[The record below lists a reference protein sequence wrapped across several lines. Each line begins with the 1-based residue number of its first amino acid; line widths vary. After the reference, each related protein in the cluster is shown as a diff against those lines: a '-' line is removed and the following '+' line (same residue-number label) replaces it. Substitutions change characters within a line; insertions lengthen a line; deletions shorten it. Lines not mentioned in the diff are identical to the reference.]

1 MLIIIMIT
9 SFAQVKPG
17 PIDAFRSNL
26 AASRVR
32 VRFECN
38 FYDRID
44 ISTLFQR
51 FEKFAP
57 GPGPADE
64 PSHIV
69 QGRWDFD
76 GSCEHYVLRITG
88 GAQRDPNGRT
98 GPIPACELIW
108 DGETYA
114 YHYLAPGE
122 SVLHVETKIVRPPL
136 GVVGPFTPKRRYRL
150 DRELDTDYA
159 NAQIEHKTAERA
171 GRKLEVE
178 IYKKSRPEHQQR
190 QEIAY
195 DPAIGYLPRFVRSIA
210 YGTENG
216 RSTASFR
223 EMYLIGARQCAAG
236 GFVPTEWYVVGGHIF
251 DFESKYPGYSD
262 ETRLTSSD
270 APHLVHFKVVK
281 MEDQRGPVVLDE
293 MEGVTQIWAPGGLY
307 GSKGDLPHLSLAEM
321 KKVLGK
327 RMVPSNRPVLSNID
341 YAELH
346 EFDQTPRGTP
356 WLVSL
361 VCGIVVVALLWGV
374 RTWRRRG
381 ALLLLGLAFVIAG
394 CGHHSVPLLTAGLS
408 PARLI
413 YDASKPALQT
423 TLVVNNAG
431 NRTLQLFGVDAG
443 CSCRQIDKSQ
453 LPATLRPGQNLKLSV
468 SLGGALA
475 YDPQNYIFT
484 FQTDH
489 GQLAAPVTQFA
500 LPDHRLSPQSVTMN
514 GLYEEE
520 EGNEDAFELVHREI
534 YDPAGLRATA
544 QLVFPPEFLAEKA
557 EAHGGRVANA
567 PDYAFEDTTY
577 RLTLNDRTLGLHR
590 ADVLLRGRDGR
601 RIADTPIV
609 WERLPFLSSI
619 HSRVTLSARPTRTFL
634 RCPDEGVELLR
645 VLSAPQRVT
654 AVLSSP
660 REVVISLKD
669 NAPGIIDGYI
679 EVETTAKGRAP
690 LRIPVVRYAPLAT
703 QR

>member
-1 MLIIIMIT
+1 VET
-9 SFAQVKPG
+9 
-17 PIDAFRSNL
+17 N
-26 AASRVR
+26 
-32 VRFECN
+32 
-38 FYDRID
+38 
-44 ISTLFQR
+44 
-51 FEKFAP
+51 
-57 GPGPADE
+57 
-64 PSHIV
+64 IV
-69 QGRWDFD
+69 Q
-76 GSCEHYVLRITG
+76 
-88 GAQRDPNGRT
+88 
-98 GPIPACELIW
+98 
-108 DGETYA
+108 
-114 YHYLAPGE
+114 
-122 SVLHVETKIVRPPL
+122 PPL
-136 GVVGPFTPKRRYRL
+136 LVIGPFTPKRRYRL
-150 DRELDTDYA
+150 DREIDTNYP
-159 NAQIEHKTAERA
+159 NAQSERKTAERA

-178 IYKKSRPEHQQR
+178 IYKKSTQERQQR

-195 DPAIGYLPRFVRSIA
+195 DPAIGYLPRFVRLVA
-210 YGTENG
+210 YHTENG

-223 EMYLIGARQCAAG
+223 EMYLIDARQCAAG

-270 APHLVHFKVVK
+270 APYLVHFKVVN
-281 MEDQRGPVVLDE
+281 MEDQKGAVVLDE
-293 MEGVTQIWAPGGLY
+293 MEGVTQIWAPGGFY
-307 GSKGDLPHLSLAEM
+307 GSKGDLPHLSLGEM
-321 KKVLGK
+321 KKMLGK
-327 RMVPSNRPVLSNID
+327 RMIRSNRPILSNID

-346 EFDQTPRGTP
+346 EFDHTPRGKP
-356 WLVSL
+356 WLAYLISGFVVIAL
-361 VCGIVVVALLWGV
+361 FWGI

-381 ALLLLGLAFVIAG
+381 ALLLLGCAFVITG
-394 CGHHSVPLLTAGLS
+394 CGQHSVPLLTAGLS

-413 YDASKPALQT
+413 YDASKPSLQM

-431 NRTLQLFGVDAG
+431 NQTLQLFGVDAG
-443 CSCRQIDKSQ
+443 CSCREIDKSQ
-453 LPATLRPGQNLKLSV
+453 LPARLRPGQNLKLSV

-475 YDPQNYIFT
+475 YDPQHYIFT

-489 GQLAAPVTQFA
+489 GQLTAPVTLFA

-514 GLYEEE
+514 GLDEDE
-520 EGNEDAFELVHREI
+520 EGTEDAFELVHREI

-544 QLVFPPEFLAEKA
+544 ELVFPPEFVVEKA

-577 RLTLNDRTLGLHR
+577 RLTLKDRTLGLHR

-601 RIADTPIV
+601 RIANTPIV
-609 WERLPFLSSI
+609 WQRLPFLSSI
-619 HSRVTLSARPTRTFL
+619 PSRVILSTGPIRTFL